1 MESMPETGLNR
12 LQDGPLTILGI
23 YTLQLTFGQ
32 QMYASVLRIGVSIIS
47 EVGVFVKRKLAFL
60 ILPISILGG

>member
-12 LQDGPLTILGI
+12 LKDGLLTICGI
-23 YTLQLTFGQ
+23 YTLRLTFGQ
-32 QMYASVLRIGVSIIS
+32 QTHASVSRNGVSIIS
-47 EVGVFVKRKLAFL
+47 ELGAFVKKKLAFP